1 MSKNLYIDLHVIQT
15 LPPSCVNRD
24 DTGSPKT
31 AIYGGVTR
39 ARVSSQSWKRA
50 MRLMFADMYTEEE
63 KGIRTKKIVDLL
75 AKKISEL
82 DSEIQSAEKLAKKVL
97 EAAGIKL
104 TEKNGKA
111 ETGALFFISAKQIE
125 KLAELAIAHPDGK
138 FEKEDKKELQEALKN
153 YPSVDLA
160 LFGRMVA
167 DEPSLN
173 YDATAQVAHAIST
186 HAVHNEYDYFTAVD
200 DCTSEDNSG
209 AGHLGTVEYSSSTL
223 YRYATVNAAELAN
236 YLGGDTPKAV
246 KNFAEAFITSMPTGK
261 QNTFANRTRPDA
273 VYVTVRRDQPVNMAC
288 AFEKP
293 ITTKGGYVE
302 QSIKALVDYAKE
314 SYEDYVNEP
323 EMAFAVGR
331 ELESLAT
338 TMNLT
343 KLLDELEKQVFIDL
357 EEVTK

>member
-111 ETGALFFISAKQIE
+111 RVRT
-125 KLAELAIAHPDGK
+125 K
-138 FEKEDKKELQEALKN
+138 FWTTIGLRKE
-153 YPSVDLA
+153 P
-160 LFGRMVA
+160 F
-167 DEPSLN
+167 
-173 YDATAQVAHAIST
+173 
-186 HAVHNEYDYFTAVD
+186 
-200 DCTSEDNSG
+200 
-209 AGHLGTVEYSSSTL
+209 
-223 YRYATVNAAELAN
+223 
-236 YLGGDTPKAV
+236 
-246 KNFAEAFITSMPTGK
+246 
-261 QNTFANRTRPDA
+261 
-273 VYVTVRRDQPVNMAC
+273 YVFKR
-288 AFEKP
+288 
-293 ITTKGGYVE
+293 TKGYC
-302 QSIKALVDYAKE
+302 
-314 SYEDYVNEP
+314 
-323 EMAFAVGR
+323 
-331 ELESLAT
+331 T
-338 TMNLT
+338 TDISSNR
-343 KLLDELEKQVFIDL
+343 VCN
-357 EEVTK
+357 